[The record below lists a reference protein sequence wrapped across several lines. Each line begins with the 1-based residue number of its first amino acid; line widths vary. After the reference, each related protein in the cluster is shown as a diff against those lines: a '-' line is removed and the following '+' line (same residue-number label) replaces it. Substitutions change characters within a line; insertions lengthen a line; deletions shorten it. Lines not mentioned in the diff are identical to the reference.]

1 MSQVVRRYLDYLAAE
16 KGASPHTLRAYGT
29 ELEGLAASVAPRDLL
44 VANISDLRRWLAT
57 GARAPSSL
65 ARRISSLRSFYRWCQ
80 REGLI
85 EASPADRLRAPRVSL
100 PLPRVL
106 EVDEASRVVEA
117 PLLPRDRALLEIAYG
132 AGLRVSELV
141 ALDIDDLEL
150 AEGTV
155 RVRHGK
161 GDKERVV
168 PLGQGAIDAVRALLA
183 SRGTAPGPLFVNKR
197 GQRLGVR
204 SAWDIVRQGG
214 DAADAPDVH
223 PHALR
228 HSFATHL
235 VANGADI
242 RAVQELLGHASLST
256 TQRYTHL
263 DLDSLRAA
271 YRKAHPRA
279 KK

>member
-1 MSQVVRRYLDYLAAE
+1 MSQVVGRYLDYLAAE

-29 ELEGLAASVAPRDLL
+29 ELEGLAACVAPRDVL
-44 VANISDLRRWLAT
+44 AATIGDLRRWLAA
-57 GARAPSSL
+57 GARAPASL
-65 ARRISSLRSFYRWCQ
+65 ARRISSLRSFYRWCL

-85 EASPADRLRAPRVSL
+85 EASPAERLRAPRVTL

-106 EVDEASRVVEA
+106 EVDEASRVVET

-141 ALDIDDLEL
+141 ALDVDDLEL
-150 AEGTV
+150 GECTV
-155 RVRHGK
+155 RVRRGK

-168 PLGQGAIDAVRALLA
+168 PLGQGAIDAVVALLA
-183 SRGTAPGPLFVNKR
+183 ARGNEPGPLFLNKR

-204 SAWDIVRQGG
+204 SAWEIVRQGG
-214 DAADAPDVH
+214 DAAGAPGVH

-263 DLDSLRAA
+263 DLDSLRVA